1 MQLKKQQ
8 ILWLNCQIKREKNMI
23 AGKKVG
29 KISIAFSLNT
39 YFQNAKS
46 SRFAF

>member
-29 KISIAFSLNT
+29 KISIAL
-39 YFQNAKS
+39 A
-46 SRFAF
+46 